1 MMFKKVFM
9 AAIFG
14 CLLVS
19 SNVQAEVVTQT
30 AGPIT
35 TQEKTAQQARQ
46 LFHDEKNAVSML
58 MPASFL
64 SKGQQ
69 TPDKE
74 RIFQLNFSNLQ
85 LFINRVPIDEKGPK
99 SAKFLDETLT
109 DLQKHVAGVKVN
121 GIKLVENKIIIING
135 RKALHVVENIA
146 GRYKSP
152 DFVSDSYTFFTAND
166 MINIRFNIEA
176 GFYEKFKAAT
186 LNDMVASITIG
197 TKWKRFATP
206 DNKYSYELP
215 ADVRNV
221 GAAFDHEMLGMSDE
235 LMTGIMVQKI
245 ADNPKYSYYPQSLA
259 NLSAEEQAALD
270 KKICEQL
277 QAEVKTAKNIHNEF
291 ITVNNLPCIKS
302 SFDDVTSHS
311 IAYMFVQEGNLIS
324 FDYIFA
330 SKLSVKLTPVLE
342 RSVQSIKI

>member
-1 MMFKKVFM
+1 MFKKILA
-9 AAIFG
+9 AAILA
-14 CLLVS
+14 LLPMNAV
-19 SNVQAEVVTQT
+19 VQAEP
-30 AGPIT
+30 ALPMT
-35 TQEKTAQQARQ
+35 TKVISEQAAQQQTMQ
-46 LFHDEKNAVSML
+46 LFKDEKNAVSML

-64 SKGQQ
+64 AKGRQ

-121 GIKLVENKIIIING
+121 GIKTVENKIITING
-135 RKALHVVENIA
+135 RKALHVVKNIA

-152 DFVSDSYTFFTAND
+152 DFVSDSYTLFTAND

-186 LNDMVASITIG
+186 LNEMVASIAIG

-206 DNKYSYELP
+206 DNKCSYELP
-215 ADVRNV
+215 ADMHDV
-221 GAAFDHEMLGMSDE
+221 GAAFDHELLAMSDE

-245 ADNPKYSYYPQSLA
+245 AGNPKYGYYPQSLA
-259 NLSAEEQAALD
+259 NLSAEEQAALE
-270 KKICEQL
+270 KKVREQL
-277 QAEVKTAKNIHNEF
+277 LAEIKTAKNIHNEF
-291 ITVNNLPCIKS
+291 ITVNNKPCIKS
-302 SFDDVTSHS
+302 SFDDSTSHS
-311 IAYMFVQEGNLIS
+311 IAYIFVQEGNFIS
-324 FDYIFA
+324 FDYIFD
-330 SKLSVKLTPVLE
+330 SKLQAKLAPVLE
-342 RSVQSIKI
+342 RSVNSIEI

>member
-197 TKWKRFATP
+197 TKWKCFATP

-215 ADVRNV
+215 ADVRDV

-235 LMTGIMVQKI
+235 LLTGIMVQKI

-270 KKICEQL
+270 KKVREHL
-277 QAEVKTAKNIHNEF
+277 LAEIKTAKNIHNEF

-302 SFDDVTSHS
+302 SFDDSTSHS

-324 FDYIFA
+324 FDYIFD
-330 SKLSVKLTPVLE
+330 SKLQAKLAPVLE

>member
-1 MMFKKVFM
+1 MMFKQVFM
-9 AAIFG
+9 ATLFG
-14 CLLVS
+14 CLLIS

-30 AGPIT
+30 AGPIA
-35 TQEKTAQQARQ
+35 TQEKTAQQAMQ
-46 LFHDEKNAVSML
+46 LFSDEKNAVSML

-64 SKGQQ
+64 SKGRQ

-74 RIFQLNFSNLQ
+74 RIFQVNFSNLQ
-85 LFINRVPIDEKGPK
+85 LFINMVPIDEKGPK
-99 SAKFLDETLT
+99 SAKFLDETIT
-109 DLQKHVAGVKVN
+109 DLQKHIESVKVP
-121 GIKLVENKIIIING
+121 GIKTIENRNITLNG
-135 RKALHVVENIA
+135 RKGLHVVKNIS

-152 DFVSDSYTFFTAND
+152 DFVSDSYTLFTPND
-166 MINIRFNIEA
+166 MVNIHFNIEA
-176 GFYEKFKAAT
+176 DFYEKFKTAT
-186 LNDMVASITIG
+186 LNDMVASITVG

-215 ADVRNV
+215 ADVHDM

-259 NLSAEEQAALD
+259 NLSAAEQAALD
-270 KKICEQL
+270 KKICEHL
-277 QAEVKTAKNIHNEF
+277 QAEIKTAKNIYNEF

-324 FDYIFA
+324 FDYIFD
-330 SKLSVKLTPVLE
+330 SKLTAQLTHVLE
-342 RSVQSIKI
+342 RSAQSIKI